1 MPLSTE
7 DVLPAV
13 APRPGKRRPGRE
25 LAASSFQ
32 ALAGPLVTVLHRLR
46 VPPPAVVVVHTA
58 VGLAAALAI
67 GAGSLVAGALLLQL
81 KTLLDGADGQ
91 LARASGQV
99 TALGRYLD
107 TEADFLV
114 NAAVFGALAVA
125 TGAPWL
131 ALAAFCALTLVLS
144 ADFNVAALH
153 LEARGTPEPPP
164 RATGRIVEQA
174 LARAYAMV
182 FGPQDRLVRAVSGAR
197 LRRILADERDPGIRE
212 RVSRAYHDDA
222 TATIIANVGLS
233 TQYLVLGVCLALDRP
248 EVYLWLV
255 VGSLALLPA
264 LQLRRELVA
273 RRALSQPGS

>member
-1 MPLSTE
+1 MPLSIE
-7 DVLPAV
+7 DALPGV
-13 APRPGKRRPGRE
+13 AAGPPKKRPGRE
-25 LAASSFQ
+25 LAASAFQ
-32 ALAGPLVTVLHRLR
+32 TLAGPLVTVLLRLR
-46 VPPPAVVVVHTA
+46 VPPPAVVLVHTA

-67 GAGSLVAGALLLQL
+67 GAGALVAGALLLQL

-91 LARASGQV
+91 LARASGRV

-114 NAAVFGALAVA
+114 NAAVFAALAVA

-144 ADFNVAALH
+144 ADFNVAVLH
-153 LEARGTPEPPP
+153 LEARGTPERPP

-174 LARAYAMV
+174 LARVYAIM
-182 FGPQDRLVRAVSGAR
+182 FGPQDRLLRAVSGAR
-197 LRRILADERDPGIRE
+197 LRRVLADERDPGIRE

-222 TATIIANVGLS
+222 TTTILANLGLS
-233 TQYLVLGVCLALDRP
+233 THYVVLGVCLALGVP
-248 EVYLWLV
+248 EAYLWLV
-255 VGSLALLPA
+255 LGSLALLPA

-273 RRALSQPGS
+273 RRALSRPGP

>member
-7 DVLPAV
+7 DAFPAV
-13 APRPGKRRPGRE
+13 VPSPRKGRPGRE
-25 LAASSFQ
+25 LAASAFQ
-32 ALAGPLVTVLHRLR
+32 ALGGPLVTVLLRLR
-46 VPPPAVVVVHTA
+46 VPPPAVVLAHTA
-58 VGLAAALAI
+58 VGLAAAVAI
-67 GAGSLVAGALLLQL
+67 GSGALVAGALLLQL

-91 LARASGQV
+91 LARASGRV

-114 NAAVFGALAVA
+114 NAAVFGALAAA

-144 ADFNVAALH
+144 ADFNVTALH
-153 LEARGTPEPPP
+153 LETRGTPEPPP
-164 RATGRIVEQA
+164 RATGRIAERT
-174 LARAYAMV
+174 LAHAYAIV
-182 FGPQDRLVRAVSGAR
+182 FAPQDRLVRAVSGTR

-212 RVSRAYHDDA
+212 RVSRAYHDDT
-222 TATIIANVGLS
+222 TATILANAGLS
-233 TQYLVLGVCLALDRP
+233 TQYLVLGVCLALGLP

-264 LQLRRELVA
+264 LQLRRELVV
-273 RRALSQPGS
+273 RRALSRPGP

>member
-1 MPLSTE
+1 
-7 DVLPAV
+7 
-13 APRPGKRRPGRE
+13 
-25 LAASSFQ
+25 
-32 ALAGPLVTVLHRLR
+32 
-46 VPPPAVVVVHTA
+46 VVVHTA
-58 VGLAAALAI
+58 VGFAAALSI
-67 GAGSLVAGALLLQL
+67 GSGSLVAGALLLQV

-91 LARASGQV
+91 LARASGRV

-153 LEARGTPEPPP
+153 FEARGTPEHPP
-164 RATGRIVEQA
+164 RATGRVVERA
-174 LARAYAMV
+174 LARAYAIV
-182 FGPQDRLVRAVSGAR
+182 FGPQDRLVRAVSGSR
-197 LRRILADERDPGIRE
+197 LRRILAGERDPGTRE
-212 RVSRAYHDDA
+212 RVSRAYHDDT
-222 TATIIANVGLS
+222 TATILGNVGLS
-233 TQYLVLGVCLALDRP
+233 TQYLLLGVCLALGLP

-273 RRALSQPGS
+273 RRALSRPGP